1 MADNAQKNLMDHFAH
16 YVNMWGETSYTANA
30 LLQVQ
35 GHIFLNASLTEA
47 FCMALLEAA
56 SAGLLV
62 VSTHVGGV
70 PEVLP
75 DDMAILTDPS
85 PEGLLE
91 GIEQA
96 LWRVGSVDP
105 WALHDKVSISVHIH
119 CACTSCRFLCRW
131 ARCTA
136 GPRSQ
141 SARCVCMTWW
151 PRSRMQAWL
160 RRCADITSVGRCVA
174 SLQWQ

>member
-1 MADNAQKNLMDHFAH
+1 MFDQCQPRLTSAVNSAQFMCARQSVCLQHPRVSWH
-16 YVNMWGETSYTANA
+16 TRTPT
-30 LLQVQ
+30 QVQ

-75 DDMAILTDPS
+75 EDMAILTEPS

-96 LWRVGSVDP
+96 LWRVGGVDP
-105 WALHDKVSISVHIH
+105 WALHAKV
-119 CACTSCRFLCRW
+119 
-131 ARCTA
+131 
-136 GPRSQ
+136 
-141 SARCVCMTWW
+141 
-151 PRSRMQAWL
+151 
-160 RRCADITSVGRCVA
+160 
-174 SLQWQ
+174 